1 MLEGNSVMMVL
12 WENNPHRH
20 GSDLFERY

>member
-12 WENNPHRH
+12 RENNPHH
-20 GSDLFERY
+20 SWLGLTE